1 MVVYILSVPV
11 RRVTERVEE
20 YWDNGGS
27 WISWIFTYVKRRR
40 AQRLNLIQSVENLR
54 CGKSTSQLINLEMAP
69 IHSIWPLSLSFGF

>member
-1 MVVYILSVPV
+1 MVAYILSVPV
-11 RRVTERVEE
+11 RRVTEKVEE

-27 WISWIFTYVKRRR
+27 WTSWIFTYVKRRR

-69 IHSIWPLSLSFGF
+69 IHSIGPLSLLFGF